1 MEVTTR
7 RMNILLN
14 SPSSISPIRGIPRNT
29 AMVERGP
36 GNKAKKFEVVGGDKH
51 KIEVSAV

>member
-14 SPSSISPIRGIPRNT
+14 SPFSMSPIRGDT
-29 AMVERGP
+29 ADGRERTIRR
-36 GNKAKKFEVVGGDKH
+36 KANRLSEKLLEENIFLQ
-51 KIEVSAV
+51 A